1 MGERTL
7 RSRRRDGGRSSESSL
22 PSPSAHLFFPPSMDR
37 KSSPLFFYPTPFSS
51 STCLPGTA
59 QLPILYFVRRGGHQ
73 KRNEGNLGF
82 FEWCKR
88 RRRRRRR
95 LGPGEQSEKRRSL
108 LRCFASGR
116 RSTFFVLTFD
126 PFFARLSWGVSCSNA
141 PPPQPPPQHAMPPF

>member
-1 MGERTL
+1 MGERTP
-7 RSRRRDGGRSSESSL
+7 RRRRDGGRSSESSL

-82 FEWCKR
+82 LSGARGGGGGGGWAQENSRKKEIPPSLFR
-88 RRRRRRR
+88 QR
-95 LGPGEQSEKRRSL
+95 SEVDFFRAHFRS
-108 LRCFASGR
+108 
-116 RSTFFVLTFD
+116 
-126 PFFARLSWGVSCSNA
+126 PFFARLSRGVSCSNA
-141 PPPQPPPQHAMPPF
+141 PPPPPPQHAMPPL